1 MFTSF
6 KKAALICVGFVSVFL
21 AILGVFLPLLP
32 TTPFLLL
39 AAACFA
45 KSSKRFHQ
53 RLLNDKYFGHIIRDW
68 QQHRCI
74 EKKVKVKAYI
84 FIITSFSFSIY
95 WVGIIYLK
103 VMLFLMMLGVLF
115 FLYRCAEEKG

>member
-6 KKAALICVGFVSVFL
+6 KKAALICVGFISVFL

-45 KSSKRFHQ
+45 KSSKKFHQ

-74 EKKVKVKAYI
+74 DKKVKVRAYV
-84 FIITSFSFSIY
+84 FIVLSFSFSIY
-95 WVGIIYLK
+95 WVGLVYLK
-103 VMLFLMMLGVLF
+103 VMLLLMMCGLLY
-115 FLYRCAEEKG
+115 FLYNAAEEPN